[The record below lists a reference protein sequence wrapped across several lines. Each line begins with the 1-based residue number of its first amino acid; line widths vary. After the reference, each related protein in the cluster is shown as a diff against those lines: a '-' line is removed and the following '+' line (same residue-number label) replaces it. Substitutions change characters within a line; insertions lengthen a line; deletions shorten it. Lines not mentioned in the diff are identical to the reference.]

1 MPRSSC
7 RLAMMAVL
15 LACAVAAPFAA
26 QAGDLAGAYTDP
38 AYLTKMWFG
47 AHSHWTQPWRAYL
60 ETVPAAQYLNAVGM
74 GLNLDRE
81 NPDLVLQ
88 MLAKNGVR
96 CGRIEMGWAN
106 IEWNDETKLTWTR
119 DKYRPLFAA
128 CKKWGVRPVIL
139 LNSHQGVPCPVK
151 LFDRAVTADVAAGAT
166 QVTLEDARDLVVGRS
181 GLSNLSDYWAA
192 EAIILKM
199 DGNTVTLSKP
209 VPKAIKAGT
218 RVPMAT
224 LKYRPFSQPGSEDYK
239 ETIAGWQRYVA
250 TVAAFATECLGTQAA
265 ADKGFD
271 MEIWNELTFGSQF
284 LCINNYYKPELEKYD
299 GNSIWGTLVKE
310 TAAYAD
316 AHPGDFAGV
325 RFGDGFS
332 NTIPWTASSQ
342 EPARVTA
349 IGKHP
354 YAGRKT
360 FPRDEYQGQRLNAL
374 GKEDK
379 YVPAY
384 TECFPEYYGTGLQ
397 TETLMRDAGPI
408 TTDIYGTKHGRYTRP
423 GNPCTMWITEV
434 GWAPNEDGVTDREV
448 GLALKAKTT
457 ARYLAFLLNKGVDK
471 LTLFSAAGG
480 DLWLGQVRDSFL
492 EYAQKNTTYP
502 ADDAAFTSP
511 SLRVMGRMSAKMSP
525 GLDATLPGTRALTV
539 EGVSDTHDHFQ
550 FAGDGTPEHPPLYDR
565 EVLAFLPYQVN
576 ARKFVIAYYVMT
588 RDIKQTLAPEEF
600 TVTVTGINAV
610 GATFTAYDP
619 INDKAVPVKVKGGA
633 GGKVVLTLTAA
644 DYPYL
649 LTVEEPRAAAVVSP
663 AAGAQFA
670 PGETVKLA
678 AVAADRDS
686 AITRVEFLVDGVKV
700 GQVATS
706 PYVLDWKNAAAG
718 ERKVSAVA
726 YTARGGVI
734 KAGAVGV
741 TVTSPPAPLH

>member
-1 MPRSSC
+1 MTRKQGTL
-7 RLAMMAVL
+7 LAM
-15 LACAVAAPFAA
+15 LALPLIAAPFAA

-38 AYLTKMWFG
+38 AYLTKLWFG
-47 AHSHWTQPWRAYL
+47 AHSHWDQPWRAYL

-96 CGRIEMGWAN
+96 CGRIEIGWAS
-106 IEWNDETKLTWTR
+106 IEWNDETKLNWSQ
-119 DKYRPLFAA
+119 DKYRALFAA

-139 LNSHQGVPCPVK
+139 LNAHQGAPCPVK
-151 LFDRAVTADVAAGAT
+151 FFDRAVTADVAAGAT
-166 QVTLEDARDLVVGRS
+166 QVTLDDVGDLVLGRS
-181 GLSNLSDYWAA
+181 GLSNLNDYWAA
-192 EAIILKM
+192 EGLILKIE
-199 DGNTVTLSKP
+199 GHTVTLSKP

-218 RVPMAT
+218 KVPMAT
-224 LKYRPFSQPGSEDYK
+224 LKYRPFSQPGSDDYK
-239 ETIAGWQRYVA
+239 ETIAGWQRYVG
-250 TVAAFATECLGTQAA
+250 TVAAFATECLGTAGA
-265 ADKGFD
+265 ADRGFD
-271 MEIWNELTFGSQF
+271 MEIWNELTFGDWF
-284 LCINNYYKPELEKYD
+284 LYINSYYKPELVKYD
-299 GNSIWGTLVKE
+299 GNGIWANLVKE
-310 TAAYAD
+310 TAAYVD
-316 AHPGDFAGV
+316 AHPQDFVGV
-325 RFGDGFS
+325 RVSDGFS

-342 EPARVTA
+342 EPARITA

-360 FPRDEYQGQRLNAL
+360 FPKDEYQGTNLNAL

-384 TECFPEYYGTGLQ
+384 TESFPEYYGTALQ

-434 GWAPNEDGVTDREV
+434 GWAPNEDGINDPAL
-448 GLALKAKTT
+448 GLAIKAKTT

-480 DLWLGQVRDSFL
+480 DLWLGQVRDDFL
-492 EYAQKNTTYP
+492 DYARKNATYP

-511 SLRVMGRMSAKMSP
+511 SLRVMGRMSAQMRP

-539 EGVSDTHDHFQ
+539 DGISDTHDHFQ

-565 EVLAFLPYQVN
+565 EVFAFLPYQVN

-588 RDIKQTLAPEEF
+588 RDVKQALAPEEF
-600 TVTVTGINAV
+600 TVTVSGFNATGAK
-610 GATFTAYDP
+610 FTAYDP

-663 AAGAQFA
+663 VAGATFTQ
-670 PGETVKLA
+670 GETVRLA
-678 AVAADRDS
+678 AIAADRDA
-686 AITRVEFLVDGVKV
+686 AIARVEFLVDGMEV
-700 GQVATS
+700 GQVTSS
-706 PYVLDWKNAAAG
+706 PYVLEWKNAAPG

-726 YTARGGVI
+726 YTAKGGAI

-741 TVTSPPAPLH
+741 TITSPPAAPH